1 MRVKTTGR
9 SSQDKKL
16 QGTERDPQGWSLGE
30 GGPKN
35 ELERQVRGG
44 QVSQNSGLRRDWRGD
59 GWRSGA
65 GHHQDPDD
73 GMEKEMNL

>member
-1 MRVKTTGR
+1 LESGGR
-9 SSQDKKL
+9 WTQ
-16 QGTERDPQGWSLGE
+16 
-30 GGPKN
+30 N

>member
-1 MRVKTTGR
+1 MAAMPDGRKTRLESGGR
-9 SSQDKKL
+9 WTQ
-16 QGTERDPQGWSLGE
+16 
-30 GGPKN
+30 N

-44 QVSQNSGLRRDWRGD
+44 QGSQNSGLRRDWRGD

-73 GMEKEMNL
+73 GMEKEMHL